1 MKKKIVITGGLGYI
15 GTELCKLYSGVSWHH
30 EIIVIDNRFFSE
42 RVNQIRNW
50 NMKFIQGDILDK
62 NLIKKYCKDANVV
75 HHLAGI
81 TDVPRTKNE
90 SSLLQDEKIK
100 EVGEKG
106 TQNILDVIS
115 NDCKIIFPSTHVV
128 YEGTNEVKINI
139 KENEATRPVLS
150 YSQSKSINEN
160 QLKKSGK
167 NYVILRLG
175 SVYGYSA
182 DSMRIDI
189 MPNLF
194 SKIAS
199 QDGTLK
205 LFAGGRQIKSLV
217 PLIDVARCFKFMEEK
232 KEINS
237 ETFNLTK
244 DTITV
249 KEVAEICKKYNPKI
263 ILKETNDEVPNL
275 GFSLD
280 NKKLKDTGFKFLYN
294 LDRNIKEMIHKW
306 SKQDLI
312 KELEHVKEGENLF
325 VDERGVI
332 SNHELTEPINLIGM
346 IESKKGTIRA
356 NHYHPQQ
363 EQKCL
368 FTKGQIIEIFQDI
381 INPNSPKITQVVNA
395 GQLSVI
401 KPNVA
406 HTMVFTKDTTFL
418 NLVRGERDHENY
430 GITHTIKHIF
440 VDEKEKNLLL
450 KSYKFECRS
459 CGNTNLKRVLSL
471 GYQPLA
477 NNLINKKNDKCDL
490 YPLELN
496 YCKKCHNCQLSVAVD
511 PKKMFSNYLY
521 TSSTSK
527 VFRNH
532 FVEAAKKYSKDL
544 KLNKK
549 KSYIIDIGSNDGV
562 ALRPFLDL
570 GFKKVLGIE
579 PAKNLAKLANKNKI
593 KTFNGFLEKKNIKK
607 IKKNADLILASNVFA
622 HSDKLKEMAECM
634 FSLLSKKG
642 TIVIEVQYLMNTLKD
657 LTFDNIYHEHYNYWS
672 LTSLVYFFNQ
682 FQAKIFRS
690 EKIDTH
696 GGSIRIYIKKEKK
709 IKIEMSVKKML
720 REEESFGIKNF
731 KTYQKFGEKV
741 YEIRKNVL
749 KNIKKLKENKK
760 FIVGYGAPAKATT
773 ALNFFG
779 ISSEID
785 FIVEDNKLKHNKF
798 IPGVKIPIK
807 NKSNIKN
814 KKNAL
819 LVLAWNFY
827 KDIKKNNA
835 NLSDYFVNIKDLESN
850 KWK

>member
-1 MKKKIVITGGLGYI
+1 MIKKIVITGGLGYI
-15 GTELCKLYSGVSWHH
+15 GTELCKLYSGLSWYHK
-30 EIIVIDNRFFSE
+30 ITVIDNRFISE

-50 NMKFIQGDILDK
+50 NMEFIQGDILDK
-62 NLIKKYCKDANVV
+62 QLINKFCKDADVV

-81 TDVPRTKNE
+81 TAVPRTKSE
-90 SSLLQDEKIK
+90 ASSIKDKEIK
-100 EVGEKG
+100 EVGEIG
-106 TQNILDVIS
+106 TKNILEAV
-115 NDCKIIFPSTHVV
+115 NNKCKIIFPSTHVV
-128 YEGTNEVKINI
+128 YEGINGVKKDINEDEETK
-139 KENEATRPVLS
+139 PLLS
-150 YSQSKSINEN
+150 YSSSKAINEK
-160 QLKKSGK
+160 QLKDSGK

-175 SVYGYSA
+175 SVYGYSN

-217 PLIDVARCFKFMEEK
+217 PLIDVARCFKFMEEQQ
-232 KEINS
+232 EIKS
-237 ETFNLTK
+237 EIFNLTK
-244 DTITV
+244 DTLTV
-249 KEVAEICKKYNPKI
+249 KEVAEICKKHNPKI
-263 ILKETNDEVPNL
+263 MLKETNDEVPNL
-275 GFSLD
+275 GFSLS
-280 NKKLKDTGFKFLYN
+280 NKKLLNTGFEFLYN
-294 LDRNIKEMIHKW
+294 LDQNIKEMIQKW

-312 KELEHVKEGENLF
+312 KDLEHVKDGKNLF
-325 VDERGVI
+325 IDDRGVI

-346 IESKKGTIRA
+346 IDSKKGTIRA

-381 INPNSPKITQVVNA
+381 VNPNAPKITQVVNA
-395 GQLSVI
+395 GQLSII

-430 GITHTIKHIF
+430 GITHTIRHLF

-450 KSYKFECRS
+450 ECYKFECRC
-459 CGNTNLKRVLSL
+459 CGNANLKRVVSL

-477 NNLINKKNDKCDL
+477 NNLINKKDEKCEL
-490 YPLELN
+490 YPLEVN
-496 YCKKCHNCQLSVAVD
+496 YCNKCHNCQLSVAVN

-527 VFRNH
+527 VFRSH
-532 FVEAAKKYSKDL
+532 FVDAAKKYLKEL

-562 ALRPFLDL
+562 ALKPFIDL
-570 GFKKVLGIE
+570 GFKNVLGIE

-634 FSLLSKKG
+634 LSLLSRKG
-642 TIVIEVQYLMNTLKD
+642 TIIIEVQYLMNTLKD

-682 FQAKIFRS
+682 FQAKIFKS
-690 EKIDTH
+690 EKINTH
-696 GGSIRIYIKKEKK
+696 GGSIRIYIKKDKK
-709 IKIEMSVKKML
+709 TKIEKSVKKIL
-720 REEESFGIKNF
+720 KEEESFGIKKF

-741 YEIRKNVL
+741 YEIRDNVL
-749 KNIKKLKENKK
+749 LNIKKLKENKK
-760 FIVGYGAPAKATT
+760 NIIGYGAPAKATT

-779 ISSEID
+779 IKKEID

-798 IPGVKIPIK
+798 VPGVRIPIK
-807 NKSNIKN
+807 NKTNVKD

-827 KDIKKNNA
+827 EDIKKNNES
-835 NLSDYFVNIKDLESN
+835 LSDYIVNIKDLESN
-850 KWK
+850 NWK